1 MTRKELL
8 DKLKNI
14 ERDVKE
20 IREFL
25 SQDERRQTASA
36 VSPLGTEQD
45 FKLKYTLDDLY
56 REFGGKVSLARRL
69 KMALQKQNVNTL
81 EDFLSLTPGELLEL
95 ESVGYDTLLRTKKLS
110 KLGIEW

>member
-69 KMALQKQNVNTL
+69 MMALQKQNVNTL

>member
-1 MTRKELL
+1 M
-8 DKLKNI
+8 
-14 ERDVKE
+14 
-20 IREFL
+20 
-25 SQDERRQTASA
+25 
-36 VSPLGTEQD
+36 
-45 FKLKYTLDDLY
+45 
-56 REFGGKVSLARRL
+56 SLARRL

>member
-56 REFGGKVSLARRL
+56 REFGG
-69 KMALQKQNVNTL
+69 
-81 EDFLSLTPGELLEL
+81 
-95 ESVGYDTLLRTKKLS
+95 
-110 KLGIEW
+110 